1 MQFHKISN
9 APHVP
14 LQSLTLLQQLLS
26 SRTVINCGNVFS
38 RPLKAAWKHV
48 SREQLIP
55 NGCDGD
61 GNKNRKKAKT
71 WIVKKT
77 TLHVQHTF
85 FVHFSAATAQLQR
98 ENVQFHVL
106 WRT

>member
-26 SRTVINCGNVFS
+26 SRTVINRGNVFS
-38 RPLKAAWKHV
+38 RPLKAACKHV

-71 WIVKKT
+71 
-77 TLHVQHTF
+77 
-85 FVHFSAATAQLQR
+85 
-98 ENVQFHVL
+98 
-106 WRT
+106 